1 MATIRKVPNGRWE
14 AVVEAGRGD
23 NGRRRQYRRRFAT
36 RREATAGAAHL
47 ELEAADGTAASR
59 VGPTVTDHCTRWLDG
74 RRGNLAER
82 TYDSYECVF
91 RNHVAADPLGSIPVA
106 DLTPETLRAWMRRL
120 ADKPGRGGRRLSQ
133 QTLLHCYRYLGAPL
147 NAAVDWGLLA
157 TNPLRHVETPKVRH
171 DPSKI
176 KAWTTDETR
185 RLMATL
191 TTSTAHNAQMWHG
204 TFGLVL
210 STGMRLGETAGLMW
224 RDVDLDGH
232 TLHIVRTR
240 SNGRSGTSP
249 TKTLGSDRTIKLSGE
264 AIGFLNELR
273 EIQTRDAA
281 FLGPAWTDTGFVVV
295 FPDGNPPRPD
305 TITGRV
311 RRASEAAGVPYIG
324 TQGLRHTFATL
335 ALIGGVSP
343 HAVSAAL
350 GHHDVA
356 FTLRTYAHLL
366 PGMHSEAMNAIG
378 NLIFGP
384 PATENVTRSVT

>member
-1 MATIRKVPNGRWE
+1 M
-14 AVVEAGRGD
+14 VEAGRGD
-23 NGRRRQYRRRFAT
+23 DGRRRQYRRRFAT

-47 ELEAADGTAASR
+47 ELEAADATAASR
-59 VGPTVTDHCTRWLDG
+59 AGPTVADHCARWLNG

-91 RNHVAADPLGSIPVA
+91 RNHVAADPVGIIPIA
-106 DLTPETLRAWMRRL
+106 GLTPEALRAWMRRL
-120 ADKPGRGGRRLSQ
+120 ADKPGRGGGRLSQ
-133 QTLLHCYRYLGAPL
+133 QTLLHYYRYLGAAL

-176 KAWTTDETR
+176 KAWTADETR
-185 RLMATL
+185 RFMATL
-191 TTSTAHNAQMWHG
+191 AASTTHNAQMWRAA
-204 TFGLVL
+204 FGLVL
-210 STGMRLGETAGLMW
+210 STGMRLGEAAGLMW
-224 RDVDLDGH
+224 RDVDLDDH
-232 TLHIVRTR
+232 TLRIVRTR

-264 AIGFLNELR
+264 AAGFLTELQ
-273 EIQTRDAA
+273 EIQARDAA

-305 TITGRV
+305 TFTRRV
-311 RRASEAAGVPYIG
+311 RRASEAADVPYIG
-324 TQGLRHTFATL
+324 LQGLRHTFATL
-335 ALIGGVSP
+335 ALIGGISP
-343 HAVSAAL
+343 HAVTAAL

-356 FTLRTYAHLL
+356 FPLRTYAHLL

-378 NLIFGP
+378 NLIFGSS
-384 PATENVTRSVT
+384 ATENVTSGVT